1 MKTVVC
7 AKVCGGEI
15 NEFDKCAVECALRL
29 CDDVTVISMGPD
41 SAKAPLEELTRLGV
55 KVILLCD
62 KAFAGSDTLATAYI
76 LSLALKR
83 LEYDLIICGRQTTD
97 GDTAQ
102 VGPCLAA
109 TMGMGV
115 ITNVMEILSAD
126 GEISCRT
133 RTGEES
139 LPFPSLITVERINT
153 LRFPKMRSKVSEVT
167 VWDSAM
173 LGADISRCGFNGSPT
188 KVLEVF
194 ENKSGRRNC
203 KFIKRDELLPLI
215 EHLKNESCEE
225 TAETVSP
232 VKFKNVWIIGDK
244 VQKAAL
250 KISETV
256 TLITETDPKLI
267 AQRAQIEKPQVIL
280 WNADLW
286 GRKNAPITAA
296 LLQTGLCADCVKLET
311 DGETLYMYRPA
322 KSGNVTA
329 KIKCVTYPQM
339 ATVRTVEK
347 SSDII
352 VSGGRGVKDSME
364 NLKSF
369 AEKIGAQMCVSR
381 GLVDMGAAP
390 YEMQVG
396 LTGKTVSPKIYIAAG
411 ISGAVHHTCA
421 IENAQTII
429 AVNPDKDARI
439 FEYADYGIIDK
450 F

>member
-109 TMGMGV
+109 TAGMGV

-126 GEISCRT
+126 GKITCLT

-153 LRFPKMRSKVSEVT
+153 LRFPKMRSKVSEIT

-215 EHLKNESCEE
+215 ERLKTESREE
-225 TAETVSP
+225 TAEAVSP
-232 VKFKNVWIIGDK
+232 IKFKNVWIIGDK

-364 NLKSF
+364 SLKAF
-369 AEKIGAQMCVSR
+369 AEKIGAQMCASR

-439 FEYADYGIIDK
+439 FEYADYGIADK

>member
-126 GEISCRT
+126 GAISCRT

-139 LPFPSLITVERINT
+139 LQLPSLITVERINT
-153 LRFPKMRSKVSEVT
+153 LRFPKMRSKVSEIT

-215 EHLKNESCEE
+215 EHLKNESREE
-225 TAETVSP
+225 TAEAVSP
-232 VKFKNVWIIGDK
+232 IKFKNVWIIGDK

-256 TLITETDPKLI
+256 TLITETDPKII

-339 ATVRTVEK
+339 ATVWTVEK

-364 NLKSF
+364 SLKAF
-369 AEKIGAQMCVSR
+369 AEKIGAQMCASR

-439 FEYADYGIIDK
+439 VEYADYGIADK